1 MLNINSEENYK
12 TKNMNFTHIK
22 GDTFDLVAFSIKI
35 NNVVLDLTGAT
46 IKMQLKKNSNDV
58 VPSLSLTSV
67 GSAGITI
74 TNATGG
80 LFKINQQII
89 NIEVFNYVYDIQLT
103 LASGVVKTYVS
114 GTFSITPEITT

>member
-1 MLNINSEENYK
+1 
-12 TKNMNFTHIK
+12 MNFTHIK

-46 IKMQLKKNSNDV
+46 IKMQLKKNSTDV
-58 VPSLSLTSV
+58 VPALSLTSV
-67 GSAGITI
+67 ASAGITI